1 MSTVRVRSLGAAVIL
16 SLGASACSSSSNST
30 PAVNPPNTVAS
41 AIRFAGVGDSLTAGV
56 QSNGLLGIVAPNPV
70 PGSPF
75 GAFVPPTQPNGFWA
89 LVWSKMNPGADPSD
103 PRISPLPLMAAPG
116 VGTVLV
122 PNSQGAPTPITGPC
136 NALNGIAY
144 TFGTAMQARL
154 NPHRAP
160 FDVGIP
166 GQTMHEAVYQYQPTG
181 PCKPPPGPV
190 GALAALLPENGY
202 FYPILGNFGITVTQL
217 QAAVALRP
225 QLTTVW
231 LGSNDLLKFAFS
243 NGAVG
248 PTDPGQF
255 AGDLTTIIRSLQKT
269 GSKVAVANLVDVLHA
284 AFFFPGP
291 SIVAVITAKFVSI
304 GLPPS
309 VALAF
314 ANQLAA
320 EILKESGVGPNGGWL
335 TLQGLGKT
343 FAAFQ
348 NGSQTI
354 GLVATGDYVT
364 AALGVRLQQSNNTL
378 NAVINGVAQQNGA
391 ALVDIQGTF
400 HKIVANGGI
409 YPLNPKCCSLIYG
422 GGFFSLDGIHPSDTG
437 YAVLANAFI
446 STIDS
451 SFGYSIPFVDVNAI
465 YANDPFAPH

>member
-1 MSTVRVRSLGAAVIL
+1 MSTLRDRSLCAAVIL
-16 SLGASACSSSSNST
+16 SLGASACSSSSST
-30 PAVNPPNTVAS
+30 QSVNPPTTVAS
-41 AIRFAGVGDSLTAGV
+41 AIRFVGMGDSLTAGV
-56 QSNGLLGIVAPNPV
+56 QSNGLLGVAAPNPV

-75 GAFVPPTQPNGFWA
+75 GAFVPPTQSNGFWA
-89 LVWSKMNPGADPSD
+89 LVWSKMNHGANPGDPN
-103 PRISPLPLMAAPG
+103 ISPLPLMAAPG

-122 PNSQGAPTPITGPC
+122 PNSQGAPTPITGAC

-144 TFGTAMQARL
+144 TFGTAMQSRL
-154 NPHRAP
+154 NPHVAP

-202 FYPILGNFGITVTQL
+202 FYPILGNFGVTVTQL
-217 QAAVALRP
+217 QAAMSLRP
-225 QLTTVW
+225 ALTTVW

-243 NGAVG
+243 NGQVG
-248 PTDPGQF
+248 PTDPAQF
-255 AGDLTTIIRSLQKT
+255 AGDLTTIIRSLQKS

-291 SIVAVITAKFVSI
+291 QIVAVITAKFVSL

-309 VALAF
+309 VAAAF

-343 FAAFQ
+343 FTAFQ
-348 NGSQTI
+348 NGSPTI
-354 GLVATGDYVT
+354 GLLPTGDYVT
-364 AALGVRLQQSNNTL
+364 AALGVRLQQSNNAL
-378 NAVINGVAQQNGA
+378 NSVINGVAQQNGA
-391 ALVDIQGTF
+391 ALVDINGTF

-451 SFGYSIPFVDVNAI
+451 SFGYNIPFVDVNAI
-465 YANDPFAPH
+465 YLNDPFAPH